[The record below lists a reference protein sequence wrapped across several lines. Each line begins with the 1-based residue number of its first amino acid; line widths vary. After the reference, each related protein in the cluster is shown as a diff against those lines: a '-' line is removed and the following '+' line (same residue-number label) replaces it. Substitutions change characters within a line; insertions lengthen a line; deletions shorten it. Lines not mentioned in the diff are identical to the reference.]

1 MSSVFPYI
9 PSIGALMGYGMRTLA
24 QSASTAHTPSP
35 SDAPATQADIAKA
48 LESALDDQPAAKSN
62 ARFSSVSVTLN
73 NGKGLDI
80 DNAARLLSPP
90 PATGP
95 ATSLRGVEI
104 INSATATTTGE
115 HHGLVSS
122 GLAPVWLENYG
133 SIVGKKDTGLKLG
146 GNQRDEV
153 VNAGL
158 IAGGNGM
165 ALEMGGGD
173 DVLIVRHG
181 GRFEGAVDGGSGTN
195 QVILDDPRGGTFD
208 GATRMQHLWVVSGTW
223 TLTGAMAANQQGK
236 VYSGATLI
244 NKSKIGGSMEVEPGA
259 TYSTVE

>member
-165 ALEMGGGD
+165 ALEMGGRRRCTDRQARRPFRRCSGRRQ
-173 DVLIVRHG
+173 RHQPSHL
-181 GRFEGAVDGGSGTN
+181 GRSPWRHLRRRHADAAPVGRKWHLDPHRRDGGQPAG
-195 QVILDDPRGGTFD
+195 
-208 GATRMQHLWVVSGTW
+208 
-223 TLTGAMAANQQGK
+223 QG
-236 VYSGATLI
+236 L
-244 NKSKIGGSMEVEPGA
+244 
-259 TYSTVE
+259 